1 MITMDKQ
8 SLKTHVFLYIER
20 LDEDS
25 EQYERFCD
33 IILTAMG
40 VVNPDGT
47 LSDDYAES
55 DLWDGGDDGTPLSNR
70 SSRKSNGTCSNRMNR
85 KHSSSNERKELTQP
99 SSIGRLFY
107 CRDPDNTTERK

>member
-55 DLWDGGDDGTPLSNR
+55 DLWDGGDDGTPLRPSYKAKI
-70 SSRKSNGTCSNRMNR
+70 KSIIPQEQWNLLEPHEP
-85 KHSSSNERKELTQP
+85 KA
-99 SSIGRLFY
+99 
-107 CRDPDNTTERK
+107 

>member
-40 VVNPDGT
+40 
-47 LSDDYAES
+47 
-55 DLWDGGDDGTPLSNR
+55 GDDGTPLRPSYKAKI
-70 SSRKSNGTCSNRMNR
+70 KSIIPQEQWNLLEPHEP
-85 KHSSSNERKELTQP
+85 KA
-99 SSIGRLFY
+99 
-107 CRDPDNTTERK
+107 